1 MGQFGMGTA
10 KGPTFGLFDSL
21 QEWVEKGTPVEDVF
35 ATKYAPG
42 ADGKIKAVMTR
53 PLCAYPKIAKYKGT
67 GDSNEADSFQCAEP

>member
-1 MGQFGMGTA
+1 V
-10 KGPTFGLFDSL
+10 KGATFGLFDSL

-42 ADGKIKAVMTR
+42 ADGKIKPVMTR
-53 PLCAYPKIAKYKGT
+53 PLCAYPKTAKYKGT